1 MQGLHHLAS
10 RAPESIVN
18 LCEISRLAMNSS
30 NPNVQPPYNK
40 DDMAAGELWNGRLAM
55 IGFVSA
61 IATELLLGQSMLP
74 KVF

>member
-1 MQGLHHLAS
+1 MQALHHLAS
-10 RAPESIVN
+10 HSPERIIK
-18 LCEISRLAMNSS
+18 LCKLILTMDSS

>member
-10 RAPESIVN
+10 HPPEGIVN
-18 LCEISRLAMNSS
+18 LYEVVYWSMDSS

>member
-1 MQGLHHLAS
+1 MD
-10 RAPESIVN
+10 
-18 LCEISRLAMNSS
+18 SS
-30 NPNVQPPYNK
+30 NPNAQPPYNK